1 MEVNIYEAKAKL
13 SSLIERA
20 MLGEDVVISKAG
32 KPMVKLVRLDVPAKR
47 QLGSARG
54 MFSLPEGWDA
64 PMDDAEYEA
73 FLGSR

>member
-1 MEVNIYEAKAKL
+1 MVVNIYEAKAKL

-32 KPMVKLVRLDVPAKR
+32 TPMVKLVRLDAPAKR

-54 MFSLPEGWDA
+54 SFALPEGWDN

-73 FLGSR
+73 FLGR